1 MEMLVGWRVLKPA
14 CVSGLKWQRVGPKTY
29 LPTCTVLFYCSW
41 IGSRFTLRQQPTIN
55 HSTKGEVRSKSLFCR
70 SFLQMQLYMKS
81 WSHFMWTLS
90 LRSVF
95 TRSKVPCPTFTSLF
109 FSPLHPN
116 ISIHILHNVSYVFP
130 KELSR
135 RICFTIKSFLSYW
148 SYPLFSRP
156 SCAIQGWYCK
166 EKLDASHP

>member
-1 MEMLVGWRVLKPA
+1 MEMLVGWRVLKPTR
-14 CVSGLKWQRVGPKTY
+14 VSGLKWLRVGPKTY
-29 LPTCTVLFYCSW
+29 LPTCTVLFYCLW

-55 HSTKGEVRSKSLFCR
+55 HSTKGEVRSKCIFCR

-81 WSHFMWTLS
+81 WSNSMWILS

-95 TRSKVPCPTFTSLF
+95 TSLF
-109 FSPLHPN
+109 FSHLHPN
-116 ISIHILHNVSYVFP
+116 ISIHILHTVSNVFP
-130 KELSR
+130 KELSK

-166 EKLDASHP
+166 EKLDASHS

>member
-1 MEMLVGWRVLKPA
+1 MGLNDRGL
-14 CVSGLKWQRVGPKTY
+14 GLKHICQHALYCFIVYELALGLRYDSNQRSTILQKGKSVAKVYSVVP
-29 LPTCTVLFYCSW
+29 FYRCNFIWKAEAIS
-41 IGSRFTLRQQPTIN
+41 
-55 HSTKGEVRSKSLFCR
+55 
-70 SFLQMQLYMKS
+70 
-81 WSHFMWTLS
+81 
-90 LRSVF
+90 
-95 TRSKVPCPTFTSLF
+95 SKVPCPTFTSLF

-156 SCAIQGWYCK
+156 SCAIQGWYGK
-166 EKLDASHP
+166 EKLDASHS